1 MRNYNRTKKDEP
13 EEQSETVRAPGKDR
27 TILIELRAAAKLAKP
42 VTPLPSE
49 PRHSSWTRLDHLY
62 RISRLLTEFESIER
76 TISAVLGLVTNTLP
90 LRSAILIEEMEGRAR
105 MFAWDLEDMTALEV
119 QTARTH
125 AETAYSYLKGAI
137 SITDRATV
145 EESAF
150 MTQSKT
156 KKQNFIVIPLVG
168 DHGAVFGV
176 LQVQAAATFSEA
188 DLAFANALANHLAT
202 ALDRYHA
209 RLKEVA
215 ARMEAEAAE
224 RRMRFLAHASR
235 LLAASLDRVSTL
247 EAVGQLAVNHIAD
260 LCIIEAGEEP
270 FQRVILSPQSREQMT
285 EKEAAEAFA
294 AVASTV
300 IHTGR
305 SALYPATSSDF
316 SDDQRPEGNETHV
329 LKESANLFKSYM
341 CVPLQTKE
349 RTLGAMT
356 LASARAGDSYTW
368 DDLVLLRD
376 LASRAVV
383 TIENSRIY
391 TEALKAIRSRDHI
404 LSIVAHDLRSPLTV
418 ISGWV
423 NLCLSKPSQEGIIC
437 KRAQMDAVQRSTQRM
452 IRLIDD
458 LLDTTRIETEHLFIQ
473 QGSCPVPSLVDEALE
488 SVQSQADSKH
498 LQVKNEIPSGIAP
511 VLADRD
517 RIIQVFTNLVGNAI
531 KFTPPGGRITLRAE
545 QLEKEVRFSVE
556 DTGPGIP
563 EDQAPHIF
571 DRFWQASQTAR
582 SGVGVGLF
590 IVKGIVE
597 EHGGKVWVNSQ
608 PGAGSTFFFTLPL
621 DSPRSHP

>member
-1 MRNYNRTKKDEP
+1 MRNYNYKKEEP
-13 EEQSETVRAPGKDR
+13 EENSQTVRAPGKEG
-27 TILIELRAAAKLAKP
+27 TILIELEAKLPTP
-42 VTPLPSE
+42 VSSLPSE
-49 PRHSSWTRLDHLY
+49 PKHSSWSRLDHLY

-76 TISAVLGLVTNTLP
+76 TISDVLGLVMNTLP
-90 LRSAILIEEMEGRAR
+90 LRSAILIERMEGRAR
-105 MFAWDLEDMTALEV
+105 LFAWHPEDTTGLEV
-119 QTARTH
+119 QTAQTR
-125 AETAYSYLKGAI
+125 AKTAYSYLTGAV
-137 SITDRATV
+137 SIEDRATV

-150 MTQSKT
+150 VARSKT
-156 KKQNFIVIPLVG
+156 KKQNFIVIPLVV
-168 DHGAVFGV
+168 DHRAVFGV
-176 LQVQAAATFSEA
+176 LQVQAAATFHEA
-188 DLAFANALANHLAT
+188 DLAFANALGNLLAT
-202 ALDRYHA
+202 ALDRYHT
-209 RLKEVA
+209 RMKEVA
-215 ARMEAEAAE
+215 ARMGAEAAE
-224 RRMRFLAHASR
+224 RRMRFLADASR
-235 LLAASLDRVSTL
+235 LLAASLDRVSTF

-285 EKEAAEAFA
+285 EKEAGEAFA

-305 SALYPATSSDF
+305 SALYPPTSADF
-316 SDDQRPEGNETHV
+316 SDQRFEGDETYV
-329 LKESANLFKSYM
+329 LEESTNLFKSYM

-356 LASARAGDSYTW
+356 LASARSGDSYTW

-391 TEALKAIRSRDHI
+391 TEALNAIRSRDHI

-423 NLCLSKPSQEGIIC
+423 NLCLSKPLQEGIVC
-437 KRAQMDAVQRSTQRM
+437 KRAQMEAVQRSTQRM
-452 IRLIDD
+452 IRLTDD

-473 QGSCPVPSLVDEALE
+473 QRLCPIPSLVEDVLE

-511 VLADRD
+511 VLADHD
-517 RIIQVFTNLVGNAI
+517 RIIQVFTNLIGNAV

-563 EDQAPHIF
+563 EDQAPYIF

-582 SGVGVGLF
+582 SGVGIGLF

-621 DSPRSHP
+621 DFPRSHP

>member
-1 MRNYNRTKKDEP
+1 MKNYNRTKKEEP
-13 EEQSETVRAPGKDR
+13 EENSLTVGAPGKER
-27 TILIELRAAAKLAKP
+27 TILIEPGAAAKLPKP

-49 PRHSSWTRLDHLY
+49 PRHSSWSRLDHLY

-90 LRSAILIEEMEGRAR
+90 LRSAILIEEVEGRAR
-105 MFAWDLEDMTALEV
+105 IFAWHLEDTTALEV

-125 AETAYSYLKGAI
+125 AKTAYSYLTGAV
-137 SITDRATV
+137 SIRDRATV

-156 KKQNFIVIPLVG
+156 KKQNFIVIPLVV
-168 DHGAVFGV
+168 DHGTVFGV
-176 LQVQAAATFSEA
+176 LQVQAAVTFNEA
-188 DLAFANALANHLAT
+188 DLAFANALANQLAT

-224 RRMRFLAHASR
+224 RRMRFLADASR

-260 LCIIEAGEEP
+260 LCIIESAAEP
-270 FQRVILSPQSREQMT
+270 FHRVILSPQLREQMT

-294 AVASTV
+294 AVASTM
-300 IHTGR
+300 IRTGR
-305 SALYPATSSDF
+305 SALYPETAVDF
-316 SDDQRPEGNETHV
+316 KGDQRLESNEPRV

-349 RTLGAMT
+349 RTIGAMT
-356 LASARAGDSYTW
+356 LAWARSGDSYTW
-368 DDLVLLRD
+368 DDLLLLRD

-391 TEALKAIRSRDHI
+391 TEALNAIRSRDHI

-423 NLCLSKPSQEGIIC
+423 NLCLSKPSQDGIISNR
-437 KRAQMDAVQRSTQRM
+437 KQLEAIQRSTQRM
-452 IRLIDD
+452 IRLIED

-473 QGSCPVPSLVDEALE
+473 QRLCPIPSLVEEALE
-488 SVQSQADSKH
+488 SVQSQADSKD

-511 VLADRD
+511 VLADHD
-517 RIIQVFTNLVGNAI
+517 RIIQVFTNLIGNAI

-563 EDQAPHIF
+563 EDQTPHIF
-571 DRFWQASQTAR
+571 DRFWQASQTTQ